1 MDVPWL
7 YACTFVPN
15 LSTYMTGNC
24 LKVSVNKPPAQWRNK
39 KEMEPTRGTVSYSF
53 NLRIIMK
60 YTQIKNLILL
70 VLV

>member
-1 MDVPWL
+1 MDVPRL

-39 KEMEPTRGTVSYSF
+39 KEMEPTRGTVSYSS
-53 NLRIIMK
+53 NLKMIIK
-60 YTQIKNLILL
+60 YEHINNLS
-70 VLV
+70 